1 MASYGNGLRDTPC
14 HLKSSIVN
22 SHHSTFQICSPSLVC
37 KATTDPDQDVRG
49 DFKMFALLSSSLFL
63 FSFALAVLI
72 TFSMIRGS
80 RNTYVPTTSTVLHSF
95 SIRTEPGSEPYI
107 HVVGRHKGILAWILS
122 GLNIENKVELK
133 VTERDWSLRDASLS
147 GMRVE
152 YFPLKNVSASIC
164 GYQRSRIALFFS
176 VFFALVSL
184 GTLAEAL
191 PGIGTILNAK
201 SEYIREST
209 AGDVSAVLGRLLLWT
224 LLCGIALLIYI
235 TSKRV
240 AFGVRANGVTGIV
253 FKRSLI
259 ENKVIDLADA
269 ELATVLMNHLF
280 SSAVYGMPISQV
292 LRGGTPQAPSS
303 GSRTS
308 WGTRRG
314 RSTSMPAPEISP
326 LCS

>member
-1 MASYGNGLRDTPC
+1 
-14 HLKSSIVN
+14 
-22 SHHSTFQICSPSLVC
+22 
-37 KATTDPDQDVRG
+37 
-49 DFKMFALLSSSLFL
+49 MFALLSSSLFL

-72 TFSMIRGS
+72 TFSIIRGS
-80 RNTYVPTTSTVLHSF
+80 RNSYVPATSTVLHSF

-191 PGIGTILNAK
+191 PASLP
-201 SEYIREST
+201 ST
-209 AGDVSAVLGRLLLWT
+209 MT
-224 LLCGIALLIYI
+224 LLPGM
-235 TSKRV
+235 
-240 AFGVRANGVTGIV
+240 VRT
-253 FKRSLI
+253 
-259 ENKVIDLADA
+259 
-269 ELATVLMNHLF
+269 
-280 SSAVYGMPISQV
+280 
-292 LRGGTPQAPSS
+292 
-303 GSRTS
+303 
-308 WGTRRG
+308 
-314 RSTSMPAPEISP
+314 
-326 LCS
+326 